1 MPSALLF
8 FLLGLND
15 MTSPSWSAREAATQR
30 AAWVAP
36 LLRDTGDLEADHRL
50 HLARE
55 RWGAAAWIADHGRIR
70 LQVWMG
76 LEKRFGRGRIDFAQT
91 VPTHPEFD
99 GLGLAYWEWMPHYAA
114 WCRLRCLSCA
124 GTIAYADMER
134 AWNTAHWIDTP
145 EPEYMPQE
153 P

>member
-1 MPSALLF
+1 MLSALLF
-8 FLLGLND
+8 ALLNLND
-15 MTSPSWSAREAATQR
+15 LAAPSWTARETASAR

-36 LLRDTGDLEADHRL
+36 LLRDTGDLEIDHRL
-50 HLARE
+50 YLARE
-55 RWGAAAWIADHGRIR
+55 RWGAADQARIR

-76 LEKRFGRGRIDFAQT
+76 LEKRFGAGRVKFAQT

-99 GLGLAYWEWMPHYAA
+99 GLNLAEHEWMPHYDA

-124 GTIAYADMER
+124 GTIAYGEMER
-134 AWNTAHWIDTP
+134 AWNAAHWIDTP
-145 EPEYMPQE
+145 EPQYMPQE